1 MQNLTITRTN
11 GNVVRALPGEDHISG
26 LVFYSSTLP
35 EAEEGVAGFTTTE
48 RIHAISQI
56 EVAEK
61 FGITADAPAWETK
74 VLHHILD
81 SIFNMNPGV
90 SLYVGIFKPATSTP
104 AFSEIKQIQNFAD
117 GRLRQVGVWDGA
129 RDLCGGKTGEEAAS
143 HANTILNSLQSV
155 RTTLEQQNK
164 PLSILY
170 APKVADV
177 TKLPSDIAKTGRN
190 GVSVI
195 IGQDGAGT
203 AAELYEA
210 EANKTAKASVS
221 ALGDLLGAVSKASVH
236 QSIAWV
242 EQFPTNIA
250 LAAFGDGTNY
260 RDLDTAVVESLDTS
274 RYIFLRT
281 YDGLAGAYF
290 NDNHTLDTATSDYA
304 YISDVRTMDKAV
316 RGVRS
321 YLLPKLGRPMKVN
334 ASTGQLDRTAV
345 EHLITTGN
353 LALTEMEKA
362 GELSGYKFDIDPDQN
377 ILATSRVRGV
387 IKNVAVGVMRNLDL
401 EIGYATSV

>member
-26 LVFYSSTLP
+26 LVFYSATLP

-61 FGITADAPAWETK
+61 YGITADAPAWETK
-74 VLHHILD
+74 VLHYILN

-104 AFSEIKQIQNFAD
+104 AFSEIKQIQNYAD
-117 GRLRQVGVWDGA
+117 GRLRQVGVWNGSVE
-129 RDLCGGKTGEEAAS
+129 LNE
-143 HANTILNSLQSV
+143 TILNSLQSV
-155 RTTLEQQNK
+155 RTTLEMQNK

-177 TKLPSDIAKTGRN
+177 TKLSNDIAKIGRN

-195 IGQDGAGT
+195 IGQDGAGV

-250 LAAFGDGTNY
+250 LAAFGDGTKY
-260 RDLDTAVVESLDTS
+260 RDLDTAVVEMLDES

-281 YDGLAGAYF
+281 YDGIAGAYF

-321 YLLPKLGRPMKVN
+321 YLLPKLGRPMKVD
-334 ASTGQLDRTAV
+334 ASTGQLERTAV

-353 LALTEMEKA
+353 LYLTEMEKA

-377 ILATSRVRGV
+377 ILSTSRVRGV

>member
-26 LVFYSSTLP
+26 LVFYSATLP

-61 FGITADAPAWETK
+61 YGITADAPAWETK
-74 VLHHILD
+74 VLHYILN

-104 AFSEIKQIQNFAD
+104 AFSEIKQIQNYAD
-117 GRLRQVGVWDGA
+117 GRLRQVGVWNGSVE
-129 RDLCGGKTGEEAAS
+129 LSE
-143 HANTILNSLQSV
+143 TILNSLQSV
-155 RTTLEQQNK
+155 RTTLEMQNK

-170 APKVADV
+170 APKVSDV
-177 TKLPSDIAKTGRN
+177 TKLSNDIAKIGRN

-195 IGQDGAGT
+195 IGQDGAGV

-250 LAAFGDGTNY
+250 LAAFGDGTKY
-260 RDLDTAVVESLDTS
+260 RDLDTAVVEMLDES

-281 YDGLAGAYF
+281 YDGIAGAYF

-321 YLLPKLGRPMKVN
+321 YLLPKLGRPMKVD

>member
-26 LVFYSSTLP
+26 LVFYSATLP

-61 FGITADAPAWETK
+61 YGITADAPAWETK
-74 VLHHILD
+74 VLHYILN

-104 AFSEIKQIQNFAD
+104 AFSEIKQIQNYAD
-117 GRLRQVGVWDGA
+117 GRLRQVGVWNGSVA
-129 RDLCGGKTGEEAAS
+129 LSE
-143 HANTILNSLQSV
+143 TILNSLQSV
-155 RTTLEQQNK
+155 RTTLEMQNK

-177 TKLPSDIAKTGRN
+177 TKLSNDIAKIGRN

-195 IGQDGAGT
+195 IGQDGAGV

-250 LAAFGDGTNY
+250 LAAFGDGTKY
-260 RDLDTAVVESLDTS
+260 RDLDTAVVEMLDES

-281 YDGLAGAYF
+281 YDGIAGAYF

-321 YLLPKLGRPMKVN
+321 YLLPKLGRPMKVD
-334 ASTGQLDRTAV
+334 ASTGQLERTAV

-353 LALTEMEKA
+353 LYLTEMEKA

-377 ILATSRVRGV
+377 ILSTSRVRGV